1 MPGTGVAA
9 MSERIR
15 LGLVY
20 GSTRPGRLCDTVAN
34 WVAGQVRE
42 HPEFEIEAIDPA
54 QLRRGADG
62 RLDEADAEA
71 RIARAEAFIVVTP
84 EYNHGYPAALKELLD
99 STYEPWQAKPVA
111 FVCYGGVSGGLR
123 AVEQL
128 RQVFAE
134 LDAVALRETVSFTEI
149 WEQFGADGELRS
161 PERARRNMGKLLS
174 RLRWWAESLR
184 DARQRRPLRQAA

>member
-1 MPGTGVAA
+1 

-15 LGLVY
+15 LGLIY

-34 WVAGQVRE
+34 WVASQVRE
-42 HPEFEIEAIDPA
+42 HSEFEIERIDPA
-54 QLRRGADG
+54 QMRRDADG
-62 RLDEADAEA
+62 RFDPDDVAA
-71 RIARAEAFIVVTP
+71 RIERAEAFIVVTP

-99 STYEPWQAKPVA
+99 SAYEPWQAKPVA

-149 WEQFGADGELRS
+149 WEQFSAAGELRS